1 MASLVTHADKRQ
13 PKDFL
18 SRTLMA
24 LFLLKILENSDYIPS
39 SDVNEGKLCIIFILV
54 IPSNKGCMQTLLQE
68 RMTSALS

>member
-24 LFLLKILENSDYIPS
+24 LFLLQILENSRYIPS
-39 SDVNEGKLCIIFILV
+39 SDVDEGKLCIIV
-54 IPSNKGCMQTLLQE
+54 IVVNFQF
-68 RMTSALS
+68 

>member
-24 LFLLKILENSDYIPS
+24 LFLLQILENSRYIPS
-39 SDVNEGKLCIIFILV
+39 TDVDEGKLCIIC
-54 IPSNKGCMQTLLQE
+54 SYC
-68 RMTSALS
+68 S